1 MLPLTRAGTRPC
13 GSTMSLRMS
22 KERNSTIEQ
31 QYYWHVL
38 SEMEQVRLVEGLI
51 MECVSA

>member
-1 MLPLTRAGTRPC
+1 MLPLTCAGTRLC
-13 GSTMSLRMS
+13 GSTMSLRTS

-38 SEMEQVRLVEGLI
+38 LEMEQVHLVEGLI
-51 MECVSA
+51 MECTSA

>member
-13 GSTMSLRMS
+13 GSTMSLQTN

-51 MECVSA
+51 MECASA